1 MFSRAEGRPTVE
13 VPRGMRMAN
22 GHGGYREGAGRKPK
36 ALKYEPQMSA
46 IEERIVRMLPRVVD
60 KMIEMALDGDL
71 RAGRYLVDRIMGR
84 VPILDAPP
92 AMDRSMPYSE
102 REYKSENLERNLDL
116 CDDEIRLE
124 QRMED
129 MFEYVGDDDET
140 EGDLIPMSPEET
152 DDLLRKARAEQG
164 QATLANTDAEE
175 ETSPQPSPWKG
186 EGEDTAQMH
195 EDVETPESTTSQF
208 IPSDGP
214 DDPDRT
220 WYYPE

>member
-1 MFSRAEGRPTVE
+1 M
-13 VPRGMRMAN
+13 PRGMEMAN

-36 ALKYEPQMSA
+36 ALRYEPQISA
-46 IEERIVRMLPRVVD
+46 VEERIVRMLPRVVD

-92 AMDRSMPYSE
+92 AVDRSMPYSE
-102 REYKSENLERNLDL
+102 REFKSENLERNLDL

-152 DDLLRKARAEQG
+152 DDLLRKARVEQG
-164 QATLANTDAEE
+164 ERE
-175 ETSPQPSPWKG
+175 
-186 EGEDTAQMH
+186 
-195 EDVETPESTTSQF
+195 PESTDNVEDADRKPHPNPLLDPERQPDADQAGDIDPQASTTSPF